1 MAAVAL
7 GALRKTALW
16 REEPVSLLS
25 NPGLWHGAPS
35 LSPSRGRDN
44 PGFLSGLRAAAA
56 ITPIP

>member
-25 NPGLWHGAPS
+25 NPGLWHGASS
-35 LSPSRGRDN
+35 LSPAGWRDN
-44 PGFLSGLRAAAA
+44 PGFLSEPEAAAA
-56 ITPIP
+56 ITLIS